1 LPRVGENE
9 CRDASLCELTSLCW
23 QARFGQT
30 GSFVDDE
37 GYPYDETEL
46 IIETKLKRQRNAVLQ
61 TDHRVLMKELE
72 LLLPQAFASQ
82 SSTDST
88 VAATPERAPGVAV
101 AAFARVG
108 AVTSNS
114 PADHAGLL
122 VGDLVV
128 RFGRVNASRVA
139 PADALLAVRDLVV
152 ASENSRISVVVER
165 AAAAPVPDAAAPATT
180 TTHVLALTP
189 RRWSGPGLLGC
200 LLNPL

>member
-1 LPRVGENE
+1 LQHVGESE
-9 CRDASLCELTSLCW
+9 CRDASCELTSLCCW

-46 IIETKLKRQRNAVLQ
+46 IIETKLKRQRHAVLQ

-82 SSTDST
+82 SSTDGT

-152 ASENSRISVVVER
+152 ASENARISVVVER
-165 AAAAPVPDAAAPATT
+165 AAAAAPDAAAPATT

>member
-1 LPRVGENE
+1 LQRVGESE
-9 CRDASLCELTSLCW
+9 CRDASCELTSLCCW

-46 IIETKLKRQRNAVLQ
+46 IIETKLKRQRHAVLQ

-82 SSTDST
+82 SSTDGT

-152 ASENSRISVVVER
+152 ASENARISVVVER
-165 AAAAPVPDAAAPATT
+165 AAAAAAPDAAAPATT

>member
-1 LPRVGENE
+1 
-9 CRDASLCELTSLCW
+9 
-23 QARFGQT
+23 
-30 GSFVDDE
+30 
-37 GYPYDETEL
+37 
-46 IIETKLKRQRNAVLQ
+46 
-61 TDHRVLMKELE
+61 
-72 LLLPQAFASQ
+72 
-82 SSTDST
+82 
-88 VAATPERAPGVAV
+88 
-101 AAFARVG
+101 
-108 AVTSNS
+108 
-114 PADHAGLL
+114 